1 MYVSY
6 RRWKDLSQEV
16 DGQSEVSFRW
26 VRPWWH
32 ADRSEMA
39 VSLSLHHGG
48 CDYYTQASLV
58 GYLPFAAFAL
68 VLRNPMLWWVRYWG
82 KTNVNLTY
90 SVKKG
95 KNKDW
100 FMRDIWPVV
109 ETIGSFRK
117 GKVNCT
123 YTKTNK
129 TTRLGIPSAEL
140 TMQFISQILSNCVL
154 CRLVLEASFTWK
166 GFSY

>member
-1 MYVSY
+1 MDSL
-6 RRWKDLSQEV
+6 K
-16 DGQSEVSFRW
+16 
-26 VRPWWH
+26 
-32 ADRSEMA
+32 
-39 VSLSLHHGG
+39 SLSGEWDPDDMQIDLKWL
-48 CDYYTQASLV
+48 SLCHYIMGAV
-58 GYLPFAAFAL
+58 ITTPNLLLWVTCHLLPLLLFL
-68 VLRNPMLWWVRYWG
+68 ETPCSGECGTEG

-90 SVKKG
+90 NVKKG

-117 GKVNCT
+117 EKVNCT

-154 CRLVLEASFTWK
+154 CRLVLEARFTWK